1 VEQKDREMSVNKQE
15 TGMSNMKQ
23 QEIFDALV
31 RQLLASGEDQAT
43 AAKRAQSMINGWNYF
58 SSNSVDDR
66 GHETCRDW
74 MDPEIVRLLDEA
86 LSLQYAEEK

>member
-1 VEQKDREMSVNKQE
+1 MTPSFSGCSV
-15 TGMSNMKQ
+15 
-23 QEIFDALV
+23 
-31 RQLLASGEDQAT
+31 GEDQSTVAE
-43 AAKRAQSMINGWNYF
+43 RAQTMIDNWYYF

-86 LSLQYAEEK
+86 YDLTRAVFGRIARWIN